1 MRILHLVPG
10 LSNPA
15 NGIAVAAK
23 LIAAAQGADLAD
35 CRQVK
40 DCNMSQYDEVW
51 VHSMWTPQVWS
62 ACRQVLKVQSR
73 NHTIPQS
80 HNSAIAQSPQSNN
93 PTIKQ
98 APSPRLVRMTHGCL
112 DPLRVAYHGWKKRLV
127 APIERR
133 LFAKCDRV
141 VVTGPWETRWCRNW
155 GVACAFESIDLR
167 KYFNLPIGGLCLNR
181 PQGRPLHLLYLGR
194 PHPLKGLDVLN
205 SAIAQLH
212 NCTITQSSNPT
223 GTHTPNPTIQQSNNQ
238 TIDFRSVCDAFGDE
252 KEKVWAWTDVL
263 VLPTLSE
270 NFGLVVAEALERGK
284 RVITTDGAPA
294 WEDQPGVVY
303 LKGYRDGT
311 NECRVELL
319 RQAIK
324 EISR

>member
-23 LIAAAQGADLAD
+23 LIAAEQGADLAD

-40 DCNMSQYDEVW
+40 DCTISQYDEVW
-51 VHSMWTPQVWS
+51 VHSMWTPQVWT
-62 ACRQVLKVQSR
+62 ACRRALKAEV
-73 NHTIPQS
+73 
-80 HNSAIAQSPQSNN
+80 
-93 PTIKQ
+93 
-98 APSPRLVRMTHGCL
+98 RLVRMTHGCL

-127 APIERR
+127 APLERR

-141 VVTGPWETRWCRNW
+141 VVTGPWETRWCWDW
-155 GVACAFESIDLR
+155 GVTGAFESVDLKR
-167 KYFNLPIGGLCLNR
+167 YFNLPVETVTWTR
-181 PQGRPLHLLYLGR
+181 PQDRPLHLLYLGR

-205 SAIAQLH
+205 AV
-212 NCTITQSSNPT
+212 ITQS
-223 GTHTPNPTIQQSNNQ
+223 HNQ

-252 KEKVWAWTDVL
+252 KEKVWGWADVL
-263 VLPTLSE
+263 CLPTLSD

-294 WEDQPGVVY
+294 WENQPGVVY

-311 NECRVELL
+311 DERRVELL
-319 RQAIK
+319 RQAIESEK
-324 EISR
+324 GKWGRNEG

>member
-1 MRILHLVPG
+1 MKILHLVPG
-10 LSNPA
+10 LDNPT

-51 VHSMWTPQVWS
+51 VHSMWTPQVWR
-62 ACRQVLKVQSR
+62 ACLRVLKSKV
-73 NHTIPQS
+73 
-80 HNSAIAQSPQSNN
+80 
-93 PTIKQ
+93 
-98 APSPRLVRMTHGCL
+98 RLVRMTHGCL

-127 APIERR
+127 APIERH

-155 GVACAFESIDLR
+155 GVACPFESVDL
-167 KYFNLPIGGLCLNR
+167 KQYFKLPVETLAWTSPLN
-181 PQGRPLHLLYLGR
+181 RPLHLLYLGR

-205 SAIAQLH
+205 AAIAQLH
-212 NCTITQSSNPT
+212 N
-223 GTHTPNPTIQQSNNQ
+223 PTIQTPPIQDQ
-238 TIDFRSVCDAFGDE
+238 AIDFRSVCDAFGDE
-252 KEKVWAWTDVL
+252 KEKVWDWADVL

-294 WEDQPGVVY
+294 WEGQPGVVY
-303 LKGYRDGT
+303 LKDYRDGT
-311 NECRVELL
+311 DERRVELL
-319 RQAIK
+319 RQAIEK
-324 EISR
+324 ECRNA

>member
-1 MRILHLVPG
+1 MKILHLVPG
-10 LSNPA
+10 LDNPA

-40 DCNMSQYDEVW
+40 DCTMSQYDEVW
-51 VHSMWTPQVWS
+51 VHSMWTPQVWR
-62 ACRQVLKVQSR
+62 ACLRVLKSKV
-73 NHTIPQS
+73 
-80 HNSAIAQSPQSNN
+80 
-93 PTIKQ
+93 
-98 APSPRLVRMTHGCL
+98 RLVRMTHGCL

-155 GVACAFESIDLR
+155 GVACAFESIDL
-167 KYFNLPIGGLCLNR
+167 KQYFKLPVEMVAGTSPRNR
-181 PQGRPLHLLYLGR
+181 PPHLLYLGR

-205 SAIAQLH
+205 VAIA
-212 NCTITQSSNPT
+212 
-223 GTHTPNPTIQQSNNQ
+223 QSNNQ

-252 KEKVWAWTDVL
+252 KEKVWAWADIL

-311 NECRVELL
+311 DERRVELL
-319 RQAIK
+319 RQAIEK
-324 EISR
+324 ECRNV

>member
-62 ACRQVLKVQSR
+62 VCRQVLKVQSH

-80 HNSAIAQSPQSNN
+80 HNPAIAQSPQSNN
-93 PTIKQ
+93 PAIKQ

-141 VVTGPWETRWCRNW
+141 VVTGPWETRWCRDW
-155 GVACAFESIDLR
+155 GVACAFESIDL
-167 KYFNLPIGGLCLNR
+167 KQYFKLPVETLAWTSPLN
-181 PQGRPLHLLYLGR
+181 RPLHLLYLGR

-205 SAIAQLH
+205 AAIAQLH
-212 NCTITQSSNPT
+212 NRTIAQS
-223 GTHTPNPTIQQSNNQ
+223 HNPTIQTPPIQDQ
-238 TIDFRSVCDAFGDE
+238 AVDFRSVCDAFGDE
-252 KEKVWAWTDVL
+252 KEKVWDWADVL

-303 LKGYRDGT
+303 QKGYRDGT
-311 NECRVELL
+311 DERRVELL
-319 RQAIK
+319 RLAIR
-324 EISR
+324 EICGGSL